1 MAKQPA
7 DLDSLGTALFCARE
21 MAEELDE
28 VVVLYFIE
36 MAIAEAKAKSP
47 PTANDHQPRTRN
59 KSRVSRKK
67 NDMSYRS
74 GAPSRSSS
82 GLASSKLVRDLSHE
96 LDNSGA

>member
-36 MAIAEAKAKSP
+36 MAIAEAKVKIHRP
-47 PTANDHQPRTRN
+47 QTITNPEPVTNLEFHERKMICRT
-59 KSRVSRKK
+59 
-67 NDMSYRS
+67 
-74 GAPSRSSS
+74 
-82 GLASSKLVRDLSHE
+82 GLERLHGLV
-96 LDNSGA
+96 LD